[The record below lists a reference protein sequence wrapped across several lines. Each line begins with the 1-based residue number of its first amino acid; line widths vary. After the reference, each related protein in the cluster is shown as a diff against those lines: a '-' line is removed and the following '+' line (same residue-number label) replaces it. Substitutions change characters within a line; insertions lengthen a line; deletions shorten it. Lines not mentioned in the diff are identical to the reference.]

1 MIRLALRIVVVA
13 LASAAAHTADTTS
26 ATATAVEDEELA
38 EVVVTALIPHY
49 VASTTRDRIGRVWV
63 PVQVDGKG
71 PFRLV
76 LDTGAQR
83 SAVTED
89 MAQRL
94 GSPQDRSSR
103 VMLHGVTG
111 KAVVP
116 TITVDNMQVGDL
128 WLQPQA
134 MPVVADVFG
143 GAEGLLGTEGLQD
156 HLIFIDFRR
165 DYIRISRSPNLRAPL
180 GFAAVRFLPDRHNL
194 LMVRATVANLPVRA
208 IIDTGAQ
215 ATVGNLALQAAL
227 RQRARRGLKEEERV
241 QGATGEWQSGVGMR
255 LSPIQL
261 GDLTVR
267 DAHVTFADLHIFS
280 RWDFETEPTLLIGM
294 DIIGLVEQLVIDYRR
309 QELQIKPRGG
319 DAETTTT
326 GSRLPR

>member
-1 MIRLALRIVVVA
+1 MIKPALRIAMLA
-13 LASAAAHTADTTS
+13 LASAAAHTATDAPVS
-26 ATATAVEDEELA
+26 YTAVEDEELS

-83 SAVTED
+83 SAVTQD

-94 GSPQDRSSR
+94 GLPQDRSSP

-116 TITVDNMQVGDL
+116 TITVDSMQVGDL
-128 WLQPQA
+128 SLQPES

-156 HLIFIDFRR
+156 HLIFIDFQR
-165 DYIRISRSPNLRAPL
+165 DYIRISRSPDLRAPL
-180 GFAAVRFLPDRHNL
+180 GFTSVRFLPDRHDL
-194 LMVRATVANLPVRA
+194 LMVRARVGTLPVRA
-208 IIDTGAQ
+208 VIDTGAQ
-215 ATVGNLALQAAL
+215 ATVGNLALREAL
-227 RQRARRGLKEEERV
+227 RRRAGLKWEDRV
-241 QGATGEWQSGVGMR
+241 QGATGEWQAGTG
-255 LSPIQL
+255 LQLPLIQL
-261 GDLTVR
+261 GDLNVR
-267 DAHVTFADLHIFS
+267 DAHVTFADLHIFT
-280 RWDFETEPTLLIGM
+280 RWDLSQEPTLLIGM

-309 QELQIKPRGG
+309 QELQIKPRG
-319 DAETTTT
+319 
-326 GSRLPR
+326 